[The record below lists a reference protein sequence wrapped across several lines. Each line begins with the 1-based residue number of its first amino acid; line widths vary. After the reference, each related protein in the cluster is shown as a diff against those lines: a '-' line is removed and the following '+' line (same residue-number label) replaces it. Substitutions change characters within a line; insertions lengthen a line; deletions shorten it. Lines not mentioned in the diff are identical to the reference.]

1 VPAEATIMPTQGLLS
16 RLGRMVRGF
25 VLLGPRDGVRLVTAW
40 ALLGLSRLAIVVLP
54 FSVVRRALGER
65 RDAGARG
72 PVAAIDAATAAHAA
86 RIGAT
91 VALAARHTPWRSE
104 CYPQALTARILLGVA
119 RVPHVVSFG
128 VRRDAGE
135 LVAHAWV
142 HAGDVPVTGGTAEA
156 YTEVGAFSWAPRS
169 RHAR

>member
-1 VPAEATIMPTQGLLS
+1 MRTS
-16 RLGRMVRGF
+16 RLVQGF
-25 VLLGPRDGVRLVTAW
+25 VQLGHRDQIRLVAAW
-40 ALLGLSRLAIVVLP
+40 SLLGLTRLAILVLP
-54 FSVVRRALGER
+54 FRLVRRALGEH
-65 RDAGARG
+65 RDPRAG
-72 PVAAIDAATAAHAA
+72 ATAAPIDDDALVRAA

-91 VALAARHTPWRSE
+91 VQLAARHTPWRSE